1 MEICEYNFLFTIIV
15 LNSMALMYV
24 EFNAASLVIVHYC
37 WLMIKSQINVYEKDS
52 RKILTESSAFQKI
65 ALEI

>member
-1 MEICEYNFLFTIIV
+1 
-15 LNSMALMYV
+15 MYV